1 MKDPTKT
8 IKYYDPIYEII
19 TIKPYEKDW
28 GRGRKFWLPAM
39 GAKNEHLVENIIA
52 RVLKSLEMSRLN
64 FLRQSGL
71 AFLVFPSSTHT
82 RFAHSLGTY
91 HLGLEALNRSWVK
104 IPESGG
110 RVISLGKW
118 VERLGLKEELLLAL
132 LLHDVGHF
140 PFSHVLENNH
150 SLPFKL
156 ESHEEI
162 AVDYILGEKYSEA
175 FQEYLRTEYGMERT
189 QRLSCILDK
198 LNSELKGPIDKEVIC
213 FLICKDIKYIEGKYD
228 FNKIKM
234 LSEFTSGLLDLDRFD
249 HYRRDSFFMGTNL
262 ARFNVSSFLDD
273 VILTGD
279 GIELK
284 GDGVSHAL
292 SLIQSQDNIRTYN
305 FENEENL
312 AYEAMLNYCVSEY
325 FIELKNLNQS
335 EFERHKFEQQ
345 KKDVVFW
352 TDEELLRNLG
362 TSKCPEVKH
371 VLFKIKFQ
379 EPYSLLGKYPGTN
392 VNTNSVER
400 VLSLQKKILK
410 QLPKKVKPE
419 QLLFRMPRKYGKDI
433 NPEGEWLSI
442 NRLSDEKGESLSK
455 PGGPMENEVNY
466 IRRKLDAHQNCFWVF
481 CDAELD
487 DRIRQKINELI
498 MKRD

>member
-39 GAKNEHLVENIIA
+39 DAKNEHLVENIIA

-91 HLGLEALNRSWVK
+91 HLGLEALNRSWIK
-104 IPESGG
+104 APEHGDKL
-110 RVISLGKW
+110 ISLEKW
-118 VERLGLKEELLLAL
+118 IEPLGLKEEFLLAL

-162 AVDYILGEKYSEA
+162 AVDYILGGKYSEA
-175 FQEYLRTEYGMERT
+175 FQEYLGAEYGLRERK
-189 QRLSCILDK
+189 RLSCIIDE
-198 LNSELKGPIDKEVIC
+198 LNSKLKDPIDKEVIS
-213 FLICKDIKYIEGKYD
+213 FLICKDHNYITKREYD
-228 FNKIKM
+228 LNKIKM
-234 LSEFTSGLLDLDRFD
+234 LAEFTSGLLDLDRFD

-273 VILTGD
+273 VILTAD

-284 GDGVSHAL
+284 GDGISHAI
-292 SLIQSQDNIRTYN
+292 SLLQSQDNIRTYN

-335 EFERHKFEQQ
+335 EFEWQ
-345 KKDVVFW
+345 KKEIVFW
-352 TDEELLRNLG
+352 TDEELLRYLG
-362 TSKCPEVKH
+362 TSKRPDVKH
-371 VLFKIKFQ
+371 LLFKMKFQ
-379 EPYSLLGKYPGTN
+379 EPYSLLGKYSGTN
-392 VNTNSVER
+392 VSINSVER

-433 NPEGEWLSI
+433 NPEGEWLSLS
-442 NRLSDEKGESLSK
+442 RLRDEKGESLSK
-455 PGGPMENEVNY
+455 SGGPMENEVNY
-466 IRRKLDAHQNCFWVF
+466 IRRKLDAHQNCLWVF
-481 CDAELD
+481 CDGLNEDQKKRID
-487 DRIRQKINELI
+487 DIITGRKFN
-498 MKRD
+498 

>member
-28 GRGRKFWLPAM
+28 GGGRKFWSSAM
-39 GAKNEHLVENIIA
+39 GAQNEQLIENIIA
-52 RVLKSLEMSRLN
+52 KMLKSAEMSRLN

-104 IPESGG
+104 TSGAQ
-110 RVISLGKW
+110 IKYESLGNW
-118 VERLGLKEELLLAL
+118 VESHGLKEEFLLGL

-150 SLPFKL
+150 LLPFKL

-162 AVDYILGEKYSEA
+162 AVDYIIGGKYSEA
-175 FQEYLRTEYGMERT
+175 FQEYLRTEYGLRERK
-189 QRLSCILDK
+189 RLSCIIDE
-198 LNSELKGPIDKEVIC
+198 LNSELKGPIDKEVIS
-213 FLICKDIKYIEGKYD
+213 FLICKDHNYITNRKFDLKE
-228 FNKIKM
+228 IEM
-234 LSEFTSGLLDLDRFD
+234 LAEFTSGLLDLDRFD

-273 VILTGD
+273 VILTKD

-292 SLIQSQDNIRTYN
+292 SLLQSQDNIRTYN

-312 AYEAMLNYCVSEY
+312 
-325 FIELKNLNQS
+325 
-335 EFERHKFEQQ
+335 
-345 KKDVVFW
+345 
-352 TDEELLRNLG
+352 
-362 TSKCPEVKH
+362 
-371 VLFKIKFQ
+371 
-379 EPYSLLGKYPGTN
+379 
-392 VNTNSVER
+392 
-400 VLSLQKKILK
+400 VLSQVSAVASFI
-410 QLPKKVKPE
+410 
-419 QLLFRMPRKYGKDI
+419 
-433 NPEGEWLSI
+433 
-442 NRLSDEKGESLSK
+442 
-455 PGGPMENEVNY
+455 
-466 IRRKLDAHQNCFWVF
+466 
-481 CDAELD
+481 
-487 DRIRQKINELI
+487 
-498 MKRD
+498 